1 MADFVV
7 SARKYR
13 PARFR
18 DVVGQSHVTNTLK
31 NAFKS
36 GQLAHAFL
44 FTGPRGVGKTT
55 CARIMAKVLNCEQ
68 VTADYEACDTC
79 NSCKAFRENA
89 SFNVH
94 ELDAASN
101 NSVEHIR
108 ALIEQ
113 VRFQPQQGKYK
124 IYIIDEVHM
133 LSTAA
138 FNAFLKTLEEPPS
151 YAKFILATTEKHKIL
166 PTILS
171 RCQIFDFHRIQIADI
186 QSHLAHICSEEHITA
201 ADDALHI
208 IAQKA
213 DGGLRDALSIFD
225 RMVSFCGNDIKYEDV
240 IENLNILDYDY
251 FFKLVDAMLL
261 EEVPNVLLT
270 YDKILRKGFD
280 NEVFLNGLAA
290 HLRNIL
296 ISRDP
301 ITLQLLESGEAI
313 KNRYLQ
319 QAQNTS
325 MSFLLTALNIC
336 NDCDVRYGQARDKKL
351 HLQMHL
357 IKMCFISRGIQLAE
371 QKKNNVAAKPVA
383 NAEAPKTTVAY
394 PPPPPAKPLSFQE
407 SRELMAKKNSEEI
420 KTPEPVTPKFA
431 IKTETPVNEFNNQA
445 KNDVKNDILATIK
458 AETEAELQAQKN
470 ISQDNTTFF
479 TLENLRKHWENYLE
493 TVESPTLKLILKE
506 ALPKLQLSEKTVNLT
521 VERTLPKS
529 QIEAETGLIEL
540 LRHEL
545 MAPFLAFNIEIKQ
558 SEEKPVQTPVAN
570 KAATQPTQNQRLS
583 DPEKLRLMADENGLV
598 RDFFKKFDLK
608 IENS

>member
-1 MADFVV
+1 MSDFVV

-36 GQLAHAFL
+36 GHLAHAFL

-68 VTADYEACDTC
+68 VTPDFEACDTC

-171 RCQIFDFHRIQIADI
+171 RCQIFDFHRIQLADI
-186 QSHLAHICSEEHITA
+186 QGHLVHICQEEQITA
-201 ADDALHI
+201 EDDALHI

-225 RMVSFCGNDIKYEDV
+225 RMVSFCGTNIKYEDV

-251 FFKLVDAMLL
+251 FFRLIDAMLQ
-261 EEVPNVLLT
+261 EDVTNVLMT

-336 NDCDVRYGQARDKKL
+336 NECDVRYGQARDKKL
-351 HLQMHL
+351 HIQMHL

-371 QKKNNVAAKPVA
+371 QKKNNLNTTVSAVESTAKKTVETLAAKQLPVA
-383 NAEAPKTTVAY
+383 DAVPAKVLSFAESKALLLQKVEEPPSKYSSEDKPNTEKNAI
-394 PPPPPAKPLSFQE
+394 PPAKL
-407 SRELMAKKNSEEI
+407 
-420 KTPEPVTPKFA
+420 VGGGG
-431 IKTETPVNEFNNQA
+431 
-445 KNDVKNDILATIK
+445 DILSAIK
-458 AETEAELQAQKN
+458 AEAMREVRAEQEAPL
-470 ISQDNTTFF
+470 DNTHLY
-479 TLENLRKHWENYLE
+479 TLENVQKNWAAFAK
-493 TVESPTLKLILKE
+493 TVESPTLQLQLNE
-506 ALPKLQLSEKTVNLT
+506 AIPKLKLSEKSIDLVVTS
-521 VERTLPKS
+521 TLAKA
-529 QIEAETGLIEL
+529 QIESEMTLIEL
-540 LRHEL
+540 LRREL
-545 MAPFLAFNIEIKQ
+545 ASPMLVFNIKVERV
-558 SEEKPVQTPVAN
+558 EKAIESNTSQQQTQYQGEQCLTA
-570 KAATQPTQNQRLS
+570 
-583 DPEKLRLMADENGLV
+583 PEKLRLMADENVLV
-598 RDFFKKFDLK
+598 RDFFRKFDLK
-608 IENS
+608 IES